1 MASMKKILMIGL
13 ALLPLLCAAQ
23 DYDFA
28 KKIGGNTLY
37 FYITSTGGQKGA
49 TVEVTYPGA
58 SEEAAWKGFSRPSGQ
73 LTIPDKVTP
82 DRAKG
87 RNADPED
94 DDTTIYT
101 VTYINYFAFS
111 GCDRV
116 TRLVIPASVKQIGE
130 SAFAGC
136 KRIEYIVVE
145 APQPPRMDESAFDK
159 VDLDIPLR
167 VPAGTYELYKDAV
180 GWRMFTEILEY

>member
-1 MASMKKILMIGL
+1 M
-13 ALLPLLCAAQ
+13 
-23 DYDFA
+23 
-28 KKIGGNTLY
+28 
-37 FYITSTGGQKGA
+37 
-49 TVEVTYPGA
+49 
-58 SEEAAWKGFSRPSGQ
+58 
-73 LTIPDKVTP
+73 TP

-101 VTYINYFAFS
+101 VTSINYFAFS

-130 SAFAGC
+130 GAFAGC
-136 KRIEYIVVE
+136 RKVEYIVVE
-145 APQPPRMDESAFDK
+145 APTPPRMDESAFDG

-167 VPAGTYELYKDAV
+167 VPAGTFELYKDAV
-180 GWRMFTEILEY
+180 GWRMFTEIIEY

>member
-1 MASMKKILMIGL
+1 MRKWIML
-13 ALLPLLCAAQ
+13 AFVLLPMLGVAQ

-37 FYITSTGGQKGA
+37 FYITSTGGKKGA

-58 SEEAAWKGFSRPSGQ
+58 SEEEPWKGHAKPGGQ
-73 LTIPDKVTP
+73 LAIPEKVTP

-87 RNADPED
+87 RHADPED
-94 DDTTIYT
+94 DDTTVYT
-101 VTYINYFAFS
+101 VTSINYCAFS
-111 GCDRV
+111 GCDRI
-116 TRLVIPASVKQIGE
+116 TRLVIPATVTQVGE

-145 APQPPRMDESAFDK
+145 APRPPRMDESAFDQ

-167 VPAGTYELYKDAV
+167 VPPGTYELYKEAV

>member
-1 MASMKKILMIGL
+1 MKKLFL
-13 ALLPLLCAAQ
+13 SLLLLLPLLSVGQ

-37 FYITSTGGQKGA
+37 FYITSTGGKNGA
-49 TVEVTYPGA
+49 TVEVTYPGP
-58 SEEAAWKGFSRPSGQ
+58 SEETPWKGCSKPTGQ

-82 DRAKG
+82 DRSRG

-101 VTYINYFAFS
+101 VTSINYFAFA
-111 GCDRV
+111 GCDHI
-116 TRLVIPASVKQIGE
+116 TRLTLPASLKQIGE
-130 SAFAGC
+130 GAFAGC

-145 APQPPRMDESAFDK
+145 APHPPRLDESAFDK

-167 VPAGTYELYKDAV
+167 VPAGTYELYRDAV
-180 GWRMFTEILEY
+180 AWRLFTEIIEY